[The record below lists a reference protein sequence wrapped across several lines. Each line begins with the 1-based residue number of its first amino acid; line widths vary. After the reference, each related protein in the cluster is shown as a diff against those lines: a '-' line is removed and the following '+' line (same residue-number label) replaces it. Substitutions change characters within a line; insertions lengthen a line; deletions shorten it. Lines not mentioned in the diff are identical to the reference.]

1 MLQLQYNLRL
11 SRWCGSP
18 HTPGNYRH
26 VAISCLERG
35 VGNSSKFTFTAD
47 AHTFNFLLE
56 GGYTYLV
63 VATEGCALGLGRA
76 ACA

>member
-1 MLQLQYNLRL
+1 MASLTYSFVARGTVVLAEYA
-11 SRWCGSP
+11 SP
-18 HTPGNYRH
+18 QTPGNYRH

-47 AHTFNFLLE
+47 QHTFNFLLE

-63 VATEGCALGLGRA
+63 VATEG
-76 ACA
+76 